1 MANDLEIKQ
10 ILTNLKGWACWDFKA
25 YPLQEKEAAVIIS
38 ALEGCQ
44 EHRSEKE

>member
-10 ILTNLKGWACWDFKA
+10 ILTNLKSWACWDFKA

-38 ALEGCQ
+38 ALEECL